1 MRLTIAISGRFWP
14 DRPELRFSELSPTG
28 GGIVTRPSQPRS
40 RLLCPRRRRRRTIR
54 MTPTI
59 ALITLA
65 LHAPGE
71 PPASD
76 ATSEPVTQE
85 VRFGYKKGFFVEA
98 D

>member
-1 MRLTIAISGRFWP
+1 
-14 DRPELRFSELSPTG
+14 
-28 GGIVTRPSQPRS
+28 
-40 RLLCPRRRRRRTIR
+40 